1 VHPRKFIRDSMG
13 MAFSQYFVRLLLMA
27 RGVVA
32 ARLLGPVAFG
42 AWNGLTLILDY
53 GVLATLGTQQGLDQ
67 VVPGRIVEADAQRL
81 DRVKR
86 AGLANVLLFSVLFGA
101 IALVYFGRPDGKLRD
116 AWGIG
121 GIGVILLCAT
131 LTCLA
136 FYHLTLLRSH
146 GNIGSVS
153 IWTLIQGSVG
163 ALLGLALVP
172 WIGAWGLLI
181 GWLIGTVASLI
192 YVRIQARGIV
202 PVIPRLS
209 SDSGHLV
216 AIGFP
221 MFLFTVSNLA
231 MRTLDRL
238 VILKLIGTE
247 ALGYYSLGVMA
258 IALMLYL
265 PDSVSYVLYP
275 RLLSRYRESNHDPES
290 IREPFE
296 RTMLAVSLL
305 IPMLCGLAFMAAD
318 DLVAWLLPK
327 YQAGLVPLKVLGFG
341 ALGLALANLS
351 SIGLMTLGRQLF
363 LIPASFL
370 MIGLG
375 AALDVFAVRQG
386 YGIQGV
392 AWATIVAYGI
402 DGAVLLWLFTGGLR
416 LPFGRRTRL
425 IARAF
430 APLAI
435 AIGLVLLLDR
445 VLPWPDAVAGKRAIL
460 RLLMGVP
467 LFLGLYL
474 FLTRP
479 LMSGLGLKQLLM
491 EFNLPRLPGLRRR
504 SPASDSTTTSVA
516 QKAGQ

>member
-1 VHPRKFIRDSMG
+1 M
-13 MAFSQYFVRLLLMA
+13 
-27 RGVVA
+27 
-32 ARLLGPVAFG
+32 
-42 AWNGLTLILDY
+42 
-53 GVLATLGTQQGLDQ
+53 
-67 VVPGRIVEADAQRL
+67 PGRIVEADPQRL

-86 AGLANVLLFSVLFGA
+86 AGLADVLLFSVLFGA

-116 AWGIG
+116 AWGVG

-275 RLLSRYRESNHDPES
+275 RL
-290 IREPFE
+290 
-296 RTMLAVSLL
+296 
-305 IPMLCGLAFMAAD
+305 
-318 DLVAWLLPK
+318 
-327 YQAGLVPLKVLGFG
+327 
-341 ALGLALANLS
+341 
-351 SIGLMTLGRQLF
+351 
-363 LIPASFL
+363 
-370 MIGLG
+370 
-375 AALDVFAVRQG
+375 
-386 YGIQGV
+386 
-392 AWATIVAYGI
+392 
-402 DGAVLLWLFTGGLR
+402 
-416 LPFGRRTRL
+416 
-425 IARAF
+425 
-430 APLAI
+430 
-435 AIGLVLLLDR
+435 
-445 VLPWPDAVAGKRAIL
+445 
-460 RLLMGVP
+460 
-467 LFLGLYL
+467 
-474 FLTRP
+474 
-479 LMSGLGLKQLLM
+479 
-491 EFNLPRLPGLRRR
+491 
-504 SPASDSTTTSVA
+504 
-516 QKAGQ
+516 